1 MIAAAAHSASAIAD
15 NLSISWFD
23 AVFVVMLVF
32 GLFRGR
38 RNGMSKELLPLVQ
51 WLLVVGVCGL
61 AYPVVA
67 RMCVNYFGWGKALS
81 DVTGYV
87 ALALVIFFIF
97 AILKQKFTERLVAVN
112 FFKGGEYYL
121 GMMAGLVRFACVLL
135 FALALMNAPVYSAAD
150 IAEHNAY
157 VARTYGGGQ
166 AGFSGD
172 FFPTFQSIQ
181 EQVFKKSFTGHYI
194 KDHLGVLLINT
205 TGTSGATGNVP
216 AKKTPI
222 IHIGN

>member
-1 MIAAAAHSASAIAD
+1 MIAVAAHSASAVAD
-15 NLSISWFD
+15 NLSLSWFD
-23 AVFVVMLVF
+23 GVFIIVLAF

-38 RNGMSKELLPLVQ
+38 RNGMGKELLPLLQ
-51 WLLVVGVCGL
+51 WLLLVGVCGL
-61 AYPVVA
+61 VYPILA
-67 RMCVNYFGWGKALS
+67 RMCVNYFGWSKALS
-81 DVTGYV
+81 AVTGYL

-97 AILKQKFTERLVAVN
+97 AILKQKLTERLVAGN

-121 GMMAGLVRFACVLL
+121 GMMAGLIRFACVLL
-135 FALALMNAPVYSAAD
+135 FVLALMNAPVYSEAD
-150 IAEHNAY
+150 IAAHNAY

-194 KDHLGVLLINT
+194 KEHLGVLLINT
-205 TGTSGATGNVP
+205 TGENGKEVNLP
-216 AKKTPI
+216 PKKTPI

>member
-1 MIAAAAHSASAIAD
+1 MIAVAAHSASAVAD
-15 NLSISWFD
+15 TLSISWFD
-23 AVFVVMLVF
+23 GVFIIVLAF

-38 RNGMSKELLPLVQ
+38 RNGMAKELLPLLQ
-51 WLLVVGVCGL
+51 WLLLVSVCGL
-61 AYPVVA
+61 VYPVIA
-67 RMCVNYFGWGKALS
+67 RLCVNYFGWGKPISA
-81 DVTGYV
+81 VAGYL

-97 AILKQKFTERLVAVN
+97 AILKQKLTERLVAGN
-112 FFKGGEYYL
+112 FFKGSEYYL
-121 GMMAGLVRFACVLL
+121 GMMAGLIRFACALV
-135 FALALMNAPVYSAAD
+135 FVLALMNAPVYSAAE
-150 IAEHNAY
+150 IAAHNAY

-181 EQVFKKSFTGHYI
+181 EQVFKKSFTGHCI

-205 TGTSGATGNVP
+205 AGANGKSENVP